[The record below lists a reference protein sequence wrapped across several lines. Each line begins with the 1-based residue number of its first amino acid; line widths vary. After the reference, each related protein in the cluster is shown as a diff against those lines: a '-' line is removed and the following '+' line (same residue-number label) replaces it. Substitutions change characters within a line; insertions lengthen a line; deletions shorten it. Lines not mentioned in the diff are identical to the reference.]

1 MMNCKSLDFADEPEY
16 DYLISLIED
25 YAFSLKIDLYDN
37 VYDWSVKSTTILNF
51 ANFYDFIENNDFN
64 PFNDYGHF
72 DIESNKENSK

>member
-1 MMNCKSLDFADEPEY
+1 MDELCKGCPTLFYLYMMNCKSLDFADEPEY

-51 ANFYDFIENNDFN
+51 ANFV
-64 PFNDYGHF
+64 
-72 DIESNKENSK
+72 